1 MAKESVKVLGLGRLN
16 RKFKTLDNVSKAMIK
31 GAMASGGLTVRKRI
45 IEKLSQPG
53 RGRLYK
59 KGEYGRTTDHRASA
73 PGDPPATDTGA
84 LKRSIHSFTKVTKDT
99 VITKVGSFGN
109 IDERGQSIGKNLEY
123 GTSKIA
129 PRPWLKPSFDETKA
143 IAEKKIKDA
152 FKKATK
158 KVRKR

>member
-1 MAKESVKVLGLGRLN
+1 MAKQAVKVLGLGRLN
-16 RKFKTLDNVSKAMIK
+16 RKFKSLDNHAKAMIK

-53 RGRLYK
+53 
-59 KGEYGRTTDHRASA
+59 KGKFYRKGQFGRTTDHRASA

-84 LKRSIHSFTKVTKDT
+84 LKRSIHSITRVEKDKVTT
-99 VITKVGSFGN
+99 TVGSFGN

-123 GTSKIA
+123 GTSKVA
-129 PRPWLKPSFDETKA
+129 PRPWLQTSFNETKELA
-143 IAEKKIKDA
+143 RKKILEA

-158 KVRKR
+158 KVRRR